1 MRLHNFCIDRR
12 VEEFRPD
19 LVRKTVVENGKSKV
33 VLMGQVDPGDAGV
46 DARFLRYPAFDKD
59 GRPVDY
65 LDRVLEPAA
74 AADDGAA
81 SAPAAGAANPTELW
95 RARVKAAGLKAPRGR
110 GSS

>member
-1 MRLHNFCIDRR
+1 MVNVDKHGA
-12 VEEFRPD
+12 
-19 LVRKTVVENGKSKV
+19 VREVLKSI
-33 VLMGQVDPGDAGV
+33 
-46 DARFLRYPAFDKD
+46 PAFDKN

-95 RARVKAAGLKAPRGR
+95 RARVKAAGLKAPWGR